1 MKKTI
6 LFLSLA
12 TIISASTAFA
22 ATTTTKPAPAPAAP
36 AATVAATLVPCAT
49 MATQVDTAIKST
61 KIKGAKLVA
70 AEKHNKAGIALC
82 KAQKVK
88 NADVQFSAAL
98 KLLGV

>member
-22 ATTTTKPAPAPAAP
+22 ATTTTKPAPAPAA
-36 AATVAATLVPCAT
+36 TVATTLVPCAT

-70 AEKHNKAGIALC
+70 AEKHDKAGIALC